1 MDEYRHHVSGFFAHR
16 EEAEGALTRLVE
28 RGIPRDQLQLLDANS
43 GPVVAEP
50 KGESNDVL
58 NKVLVDGAIGTAVGT
73 GIGAL
78 AQLALVAGSVTLFV
92 ASPLVAPLVM
102 LGWGAS
108 LGAFV
113 GAAAGASTGV
123 EHKDGWLADLVQ
135 DAIANGQVVLV
146 AQTQSETQTAIAR
159 EIVGDAVGEIQD
171 VVSKDPV

>member
-16 EEAEGALTRLVE
+16 PEAEGALARLVE
-28 RGIPRDQLQLLDANS
+28 RGLPRDQLQLLDADS
-43 GPVVAEP
+43 GPAISEP
-50 KGESNDVL
+50 KGESNEVL
-58 NKVLVDGAIGTAVGT
+58 TNVLVDGAVGTAVGT

-78 AQLALVAGSVTLFV
+78 AQLALVAANVSLFI

-113 GAAAGASTGV
+113 GAAAGANTDI
-123 EHKDGWLADLVQ
+123 EHKEGWLSDLVR

-146 AQTQSETQTAIAR
+146 AQTRTPDETAIAR
-159 EIVGDAVGEIQD
+159 EIIEAAVGEFQD
-171 VVSKDPV
+171 TTTTA